1 MSDLLK
7 YTTAGAMAAAT
18 VALLIDYTRLRI
30 NERREMRAA
39 QVAAALGDG
48 VRGTC
53 VDAYCNALRFSLC
66 SDGRCKHHCQLECR
80 CP

>member
-18 VALLIDYTRLRI
+18 VTLLIDYTRLRI
-30 NERREMRAA
+30 NERRETRAA

-48 VRGTC
+48 ARAGC
-53 VDAYCNALRFSLC
+53 VESYCGAFRYPRC
-66 SDGRCKHHCQLECR
+66 SDGRCRHHCQIHCEC
-80 CP
+80 P